1 MKKLTALLCAAV
13 MTLGMTAS
21 AFANPSISTVAV
33 DKVTVSAETAAILP
47 AGKSLE
53 VREANPTDY
62 KSSEAAEAVTK
73 LNDDAQTVTVAE
85 LLTILKV
92 DTTAEIKT
100 ESGTV
105 IDPAAYE
112 PLVKFADLVVTDGAT
127 VEYDINGQ
135 VTAVKLTITLE
146 AVKAAA
152 AENLLIMQINPVTG
166 EVHFIEISEEDF
178 DPETGEITVTFPCLG
193 PFTVLEK

>member
-127 VEYDINGQ
+127 MEYDINGQ

-146 AVKAAA
+146 AVKAVA

>member
-53 VREANPTDY
+53 AREANPTDY

-105 IDPAAYE
+105 IDPGAYE